1 MVHTTPTKVLVATTL
16 RPLVGPLSD
25 SLAQGVRLIQQG
37 LREEPTPQKMATF
50 EGELSAL
57 WREGGRR
64 RMAWVVHHLETEHTA
79 AAPSRVQWEGR
90 LYPSTREI
98 SERYRDARWSR
109 GRLAT
114 PLCTAGPWGPCPP
127 AVGTPSRTCRR
138 ARPPALAECVGQWAA
153 DHPQRQVL
161 AMLAKAHNV
170 HGACTSLR
178 KVLAS
183 LSAGLTPHRHVSQV
197 EHVVHWLEQARASQ
211 GRYRP
216 TLSVGRDGIFVPL
229 QPQGWQE
236 GATATVSVLDRRGK
250 RRGTVYLGHMP
261 EPGQGTVTAPLRAV
275 LKPTFKGGVVRGN
288 AFCPVGAP

>member
-64 RMAWVVHHLETEHTA
+64 RMAWGVKHLEPEHTA

-90 LYPSTREI
+90 LYRRRAKYRSAIATLVGPVDVWRH
-98 SERYRDARWSR
+98 RDAPLDR
-109 GRLAT
+109 GVHALQPLARRLGLA
-114 PLCTAGPWGPCPP
+114 AGL
-127 AVGTPSRTCRR
+127 A
-138 ARPPALAECVGQWAA
+138 PPALAECVGQWAA
-153 DHPQRQVL
+153 DHPQRQGL

-275 LKPTFKGGVVRGN
+275 LQDVLHQGDSPGLR
-288 AFCPVGAP
+288 

>member
-16 RPLVGPLSD
+16 RPLVGPLSG

-50 EGELSAL
+50 EGELNAL

-64 RMAWVVHHLETEHTA
+64 RMAWVVNHLEPEHTA

-138 ARPPALAECVGQWAA
+138 ARPPGVRRVRWAVGSRSPPTASPGDVGEGPQCPWGMHLAAQGAREPERGPDSTPPC
-153 DHPQRQVL
+153 L
-161 AMLAKAHNV
+161 A
-170 HGACTSLR
+170 G
-178 KVLAS
+178 
-183 LSAGLTPHRHVSQV
+183 
-197 EHVVHWLEQARASQ
+197 
-211 GRYRP
+211 
-216 TLSVGRDGIFVPL
+216 
-229 QPQGWQE
+229 
-236 GATATVSVLDRRGK
+236 
-250 RRGTVYLGHMP
+250 
-261 EPGQGTVTAPLRAV
+261 
-275 LKPTFKGGVVRGN
+275 
-288 AFCPVGAP
+288 